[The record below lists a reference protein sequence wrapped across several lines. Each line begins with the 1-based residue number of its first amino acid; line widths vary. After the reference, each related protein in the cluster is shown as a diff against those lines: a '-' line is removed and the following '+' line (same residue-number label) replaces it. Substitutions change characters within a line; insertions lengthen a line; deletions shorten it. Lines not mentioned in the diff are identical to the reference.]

1 MCWNMNPGSESIV
14 LQSNGEA
21 QTVLD
26 SSIIDIDNARSH
38 RRFMGYAATEVDRD
52 VLTSKN
58 QLAGCRCVDPLSKVQ
73 FIRLAQT
80 NLQSRGGESPS

>member
-14 LQSNGEA
+14 LESNGEA

-26 SSIIDIDNARSH
+26 SSIIDIDNARNH
-38 RRFMGYAATEVDRD
+38 RRLTGYAATEVDRD

-58 QLAGCRCVDPLSKVQ
+58 
-73 FIRLAQT
+73 
-80 NLQSRGGESPS
+80 